1 MSVKPDEKTMLA
13 HLQYMFG
20 GLENHEIYS
29 DGLIE
34 IGTLTEVKF
43 FPLDKMEKAARYAM
57 GRTAEGSKVYVHAGL
72 IRPDYHKVL
81 AQREGRPTGHS
92 GADGV
97 LCWPCLWGE
106 ADAKHL
112 TYSLAQAGEA
122 RNTAR
127 LTSFEKV
134 ACDHG
139 LEWGWIYATGTVP
152 SLRLQGFIRLSEP
165 AAPNDRR
172 FWQVLKSMSRNGNL
186 DVGANNSSQVL
197 RLAGSVSFASAS
209 IKKDEAG
216 EAPRIDEAVT
226 CTSCRGGCVNLADTY
241 DLFDMVGLLSDGAG
255 APAPLA
261 SAKSLDALAAMVRPP
276 ENVTPFERERVRE
289 AVAHVVRQAAAADVG
304 RRDAVL
310 KAARTIGG
318 LLWCGAFEAAEIV
331 SGDDGL
337 GDDDPGLSS
346 VLAYDLSG
354 GANDN
359 GSNGIDRGIIDA
371 MASGAAAPL
380 SRLPLPAMPSD
391 GAQFGDVTDED
402 DDAKPPRK
410 PRKALVFETFDEVAE
425 TALEDSATPLV
436 EGWQHAGAMTVL
448 YGASNAG
455 KSFVALHKAL
465 CIATGRLW
473 AGFPTKQ
480 GLAVYVAAE
489 GGLTLKRRVLA
500 IREELKVAVGEAK
513 FALVRAGIDLRN
525 GLSDAKALV
534 ALVRAAEAR
543 FGEKCELLVIDTLS
557 RAMAGGGTKTA
568 RSTWHCS

>member
-139 LEWGWIYATGTVP
+139 LEWGWIHATGTVP

-255 APAPLA
+255 AP
-261 SAKSLDALAAMVRPP
+261 
-276 ENVTPFERERVRE
+276 
-289 AVAHVVRQAAAADVG
+289 
-304 RRDAVL
+304 RR
-310 KAARTIGG
+310 
-318 LLWCGAFEAAEIV
+318 W
-331 SGDDGL
+331 
-337 GDDDPGLSS
+337 
-346 VLAYDLSG
+346 
-354 GANDN
+354 
-359 GSNGIDRGIIDA
+359 
-371 MASGAAAPL
+371 
-380 SRLPLPAMPSD
+380 PA
-391 GAQFGDVTDED
+391 
-402 DDAKPPRK
+402 
-410 PRKALVFETFDEVAE
+410 RKAWTRWRQW
-425 TALEDSATPLV
+425 S
-436 EGWQHAGAMTVL
+436 
-448 YGASNAG
+448 
-455 KSFVALHKAL
+455 
-465 CIATGRLW
+465 GRL
-473 AGFPTKQ
+473 
-480 GLAVYVAAE
+480 
-489 GGLTLKRRVLA
+489 R
-500 IREELKVAVGEAK
+500 
-513 FALVRAGIDLRN
+513 
-525 GLSDAKALV
+525 
-534 ALVRAAEAR
+534 
-543 FGEKCELLVIDTLS
+543 
-557 RAMAGGGTKTA
+557 M
-568 RSTWHCS
+568 